1 MRRSLAFLTGA
12 VLLAT
17 PITSSTQ
24 TKAPAWSLRAD
35 VAESCSCPVAC
46 TCNFGN
52 PTKSPCNG
60 TRLIEIHTGHFG
72 GTDLK
77 GVSFAVTFLMGQ
89 WSKIYV
95 NNTITDSQMKALEGL
110 LPVAF
115 GGFYKGMKSIQRV
128 PLSIERTADKLTYSV
143 PESTVAI
150 ERVRGLNGKP
160 ITVDGL
166 PSNAFIGYTQ
176 YRSTTHT
183 HKSADAQFSYSGTNG
198 FTSRMEADG
207 Q

>member
-1 MRRSLAFLTGA
+1 MTHGQ
-12 VLLAT
+12 LAT
-17 PITSSTQ
+17 ELVNS
-24 TKAPAWSLRAD
+24 
-35 VAESCSCPVAC
+35 AEMIV
-46 TCNFGN
+46 G
-52 PTKSPCNG
+52 
-60 TRLIEIHTGHFG
+60 
-72 GTDLK
+72 DLPQFTA
-77 GVSFAVTFLMGQ
+77 VSIG
-89 WSKIYV
+89 WHDEV
-95 NNTITDSQMKALEGL
+95 NDAREDIAE
-110 LPVAF
+110 
-115 GGFYKGMKSIQRV
+115 
-128 PLSIERTADKLTYSV
+128 
-143 PESTVAI
+143 AI